1 MRLPRLA
8 ALFAPLTPLLLLAG
22 PTRGLAATVPT
33 GFADE
38 QAVTVGTAA
47 ALDQPASMAFLP
59 DGRLLVVE
67 QRSARLR
74 LFVGG
79 ALSATDPVAILP
91 GVRTSGS
98 EQGLLGIAVD
108 PGWPVRPYLYV
119 HCDDASGAWIR
130 ISRYTAAGD
139 LAFATDGHLTVDPA
153 TRYDLLNRLPDNA
166 SNHNG
171 GTVRFGPDGMLYVSL
186 GEDANRCAAQDS
198 SFLGGKIL
206 RLDVSRLPAGAGGPP
221 PFALLIPP
229 GNPWGAAPDSGARLV
244 WAQGLRNPF
253 RFSVDPADGTLYVG
267 DVGELTWEEIDRIT
281 GGGGNYGWPRREGPL
296 TQSPSCVNP
305 LVTGLAPI
313 YAYDRTGASASIIGG
328 CVYRRPS
335 GSPTGLPPVYEG
347 DYFFSEYYSGFL
359 RRLKGSSDAWAL
371 AAPVAGQPTTSN
383 WGQGFGEVS
392 DWAVGPDGAL
402 WYCRQSANFAA
413 NSGDIRRIVAT
424 GDTAV
429 PPPPAPTAVEF
440 APARPTPAV
449 GHAVLHYTLS
459 ATARVSLA
467 LFDAA
472 GRRVRLLEPSQQK
485 AANRYDVTWDGRG
498 DDGSAV
504 GPGLYLV
511 RLEVAGRAIVRRVM
525 LLR

>member
-1 MRLPRLA
+1 MRPVRPVVLLV
-8 ALFAPLTPLLLLAG
+8 LLLLLPLTDHA
-22 PTRGLAATVPT
+22 RSIAATVPT
-33 GFADE
+33 DFAD
-38 QAVTVGTAA
+38 QPAVTVGSGA
-47 ALDQPASMAFLP
+47 ALDRPASMAFLP

-67 QRSARLR
+67 QKSAKLR
-74 LFVGG
+74 LFVNG
-79 ALSATDPVAILP
+79 ALSATDPVATLP
-91 GVRTSGS
+91 AVRTSGN

-108 PGWPVRPYLYV
+108 PGWPGRPYFYV

-221 PFALLIPP
+221 PFAPLIPP

-253 RFSVDPADGTLYVG
+253 RFSVDPVDGALYVG
-267 DVGELTWEEIDRIT
+267 DVGESTWEEIDRIG

-296 TQSPSCVNP
+296 TLSPSCPNP
-305 LVTGLAPI
+305 LNTGLAPI
-313 YAYDRTGASASIIGG
+313 YAYDRTGSGASVMGG
-328 CVYRRPS
+328 CVYRRPP
-335 GSPTGLPPVYEG
+335 GPPTGLPAAYVG
-347 DYFFSEYYSGFL
+347 DYFFSEYYTGFL
-359 RRLKGSSDAWAL
+359 RRLTGSGDSWSL
-371 AAPVAGQPTTSN
+371 AAPVAGQPSATD

-402 WYCRQSANFAA
+402 WYCRQSSSFLPNT
-413 NSGDIRRIVAT
+413 GEIREIVAT
-424 GDTAV
+424 GNTSVPTPSAAV
-429 PPPPAPTAVEF
+429 GVEF
-440 APARPTPAV
+440 APPRPTPAV
-449 GHAVLHYTLS
+449 GHATLHYTLS
-459 ATARVSLA
+459 TTARVSLA
-467 LFDAA
+467 VFDAA
-472 GRRVRLLEPSQQK
+472 GRRVRLLEPPQQK
-485 AANRYDVTWDGRG
+485 AADRYDVTWDGSD
-498 DDGSAV
+498 DDGRAV
-504 GPGLYLV
+504 SPGLYV
-511 RLEVAGRAIVRRVM
+511 ARLEVAGRVYRQRVPF
-525 LLR
+525 LR